1 MTNTHTTWTPQRL
14 AEWERTRA
22 RGKRHFIWTHGVL
35 KWGGFMFVFS
45 TVVFQHQ
52 VFGDIFST
60 QGNLPFRLL
69 LGASVW
75 TFVGYLYGR
84 SRWARNEQEYAKL
97 KASRNNGTFVP

>member
-1 MTNTHTTWTPQRL
+1 
-14 AEWERTRA
+14 
-22 RGKRHFIWTHGVL
+22 
-35 KWGGFMFVFS
+35 MFLFS

-52 VFGDIFST
+52 AFGDIFST

-84 SRWARNEQEYAKL
+84 SRWARNEQEYAKQET
-97 KASRNNGTFVP
+97 SRNKNTFVP